1 MKPNIETALPLTVK
15 PLRGI
20 SEANTMYSRKKERPM
35 PVSVR
40 FDKEEEKLVKS
51 YCALH
56 GISMSDAIRR
66 AILEKIEEEFDIAE
80 AEEAIRK
87 FEADP
92 VTIPWEKVKED
103 LGL

>member
-1 MKPNIETALPLTVK
+1 
-15 PLRGI
+15 
-20 SEANTMYSRKKERPM
+20 M

-40 FDKEEEKLVKS
+40 FDAEEEKLVKS
-51 YCALH
+51 YCAIH

-66 AILEKIEEEFDIAE
+66 SILEKIEDEFDLAE

-92 VTIPWEKVKED
+92 VTIPWERVKEE

>member
-1 MKPNIETALPLTVK
+1 MKPNIETALTLPMK
-15 PLRGI
+15 PLKGI
-20 SEANTMYSRKKERPM
+20 SGENTMYSRKKEKPM

>member
-1 MKPNIETALPLTVK
+1 
-15 PLRGI
+15 
-20 SEANTMYSRKKERPM
+20 M

-40 FDKEEEKLVKS
+40 FDAEEEKLVKS
-51 YCALH
+51 YCAIH

-66 AILEKIEEEFDIAE
+66 AILEKIEDEFDLAE

-92 VTIPWEKVKED
+92 VTIPWERVKEE

>member
-1 MKPNIETALPLTVK
+1 
-15 PLRGI
+15 
-20 SEANTMYSRKKERPM
+20 M

-40 FDKEEEKLVKS
+40 FDSEEEKLVKS

-66 AILEKIEEEFDIAE
+66 SILEKIEDEFDLAE
-80 AEEAIRK
+80 AEEAIKK

-92 VTIPWEKVKED
+92 VTVPWEQVKKE
-103 LGL
+103 LHL